1 MPGDTGTFASASS
14 FFVSS
19 SEPPLRKGSGI
30 RAQGTDHFVACAR
43 NRPSDEPSRSAII
56 VAKTRAYRNAQCA
69 AANPSVTST
78 APFVKFHLSQAEGN
92 VVTGS
97 GPGWVRVGP
106 DEHRENLVIA
116 PDAIVKPWATGGF
129 DALSED
135 DFVRVKSLEPEIVLL
150 GTGARQRFPHPRLY
164 RMLTDAG
171 IGVEVMDS
179 AAAARTYNII
189 AAEGRRVAA
198 ALLLP

>member
-1 MPGDTGTFASASS
+1 MREGYNRSEDEGLPQRTMRGIGP
-14 FFVSS
+14 FVQS
-19 SEPPLRKGSGI
+19 L
-30 RAQGTDHFVACAR
+30 
-43 NRPSDEPSRSAII
+43 
-56 VAKTRAYRNAQCA
+56 
-69 AANPSVTST
+69 

-106 DEHRENLVIA
+106 EEHRESLVIA
-116 PDAIVKPWATGGF
+116 PDTIVKPWTSGGF
-129 DALSED
+129 DSLTED
-135 DFVRVKSLEPEIVLL
+135 DFGRVKALDPEIVLL

-164 RMLTDAG
+164 RVLTDAG

>member
-1 MPGDTGTFASASS
+1 
-14 FFVSS
+14 
-19 SEPPLRKGSGI
+19 
-30 RAQGTDHFVACAR
+30 
-43 NRPSDEPSRSAII
+43 
-56 VAKTRAYRNAQCA
+56 
-69 AANPSVTST
+69 
-78 APFVKFHLSQAEGN
+78 VKFHLSQAEGN

-97 GPGWVRVGP
+97 GPGWVRIGTA
-106 DEHRENLVIA
+106 EHRASFVVA
-116 PDAIVKPWATGGF
+116 PDAIVEPWAAGGF
-129 DALSED
+129 DGLSEQ
-135 DFVRVKSLEPEIVLL
+135 DFAQVLALGPEIVLL

-164 RMLTDAG
+164 RALTAAG

>member
-1 MPGDTGTFASASS
+1 M
-14 FFVSS
+14 
-19 SEPPLRKGSGI
+19 
-30 RAQGTDHFVACAR
+30 
-43 NRPSDEPSRSAII
+43 RPEPSERRESGEAII
-56 VAKTRAYRNAQCA
+56 VAKTRVYRNAQRA
-69 AANPSVTST
+69 APDPPVACRAPS
-78 APFVKFHLSQAEGN
+78 VKFHLSQAEGN
-92 VVTGS
+92 VVTGT
-97 GPGWVRVGP
+97 GPGWVRVGAN
-106 DEHRENLVIA
+106 EHRESLVIA
-116 PDAIVKPWATGGF
+116 PDAIVKPWAGGGF

-135 DFVRVKSLEPEIVLL
+135 DFARVKSLDPEIVLL

-164 RMLTDAG
+164 RALTDAG

>member
-1 MPGDTGTFASASS
+1 M
-14 FFVSS
+14 
-19 SEPPLRKGSGI
+19 
-30 RAQGTDHFVACAR
+30 
-43 NRPSDEPSRSAII
+43 
-56 VAKTRAYRNAQCA
+56 
-69 AANPSVTST
+69 
-78 APFVKFHLSQAEGN
+78 KFHRSQVEGN

-97 GPGWVRVGP
+97 GPGWVRVAA
-106 DEHRENLVIA
+106 DEHRESLVIA
-116 PDAIVKPWATGGF
+116 TDTIVKPWASTF
-129 DALSED
+129 DALTED
-135 DFVRVKSLEPEIVLL
+135 DFARVKALEPEIVLL

-198 ALLLP
+198 ALILP